1 MAVTKKAIG
10 SLKEKMESSEGTKTS
25 RKRRFDKDEM
35 ACNKPRRANDGKHD
49 YVVKACEDGEERIVR
64 YGDASMPNRPDD
76 PERRANFRAR
86 HNCDEKKDKF
96 SAGYW
101 ACRKPAW

>member
-1 MAVTKKAIG
+1 MASKASISKIKK
-10 SLKEKMESSEGTKTS
+10 EG
-25 RKRRFDKDEM
+25 M
-35 ACNKPRRANDGKHD
+35 PCNKPRRANDGKHD

-64 YGDASMPNRPDD
+64 YGDSSMPNHPDD

-101 ACRKPAW
+101 ACRKPSW

>member
-1 MAVTKKAIG
+1 MKPVSKK
-10 SLKEKMESSEGTKTS
+10 T
-25 RKRRFDKDEM
+25 M
-35 ACNKPRRANDGKHD
+35 ACNKPKSTPTHPKKSH
-49 YVVKACEDGEERIVR
+49 VVKACEGGEERIVR
-64 YGDASMPNRPDD
+64 YGDSSMQNHPDD